1 MRVFVSHASKDKPRV
16 LKLARAATF
25 IELWVD
31 HRELLEG
38 EFLDPVIRSAINDS
52 HVFLVFISEHS
63 IRPECWVRK
72 ELDWALEKEGR
83 LDRSFV
89 LPVICD
95 AGIDLTAC
103 AAPFDGLANRKFV
116 EAFERTPAG
125 LVKARERIAGTLFH
139 WASDWLDRHEPK
151 GDDHLAYVG
160 RLEAS
165 LTEYQRCLFN
175 VKAAL
180 DWSIPTLSKPKALA
194 HLNSVSE
201 QYGAVARLLMP
212 SLAGHEAEIRWR
224 FGYAAHN
231 AFKVLAGFIRQDVY
245 HGAAFD
251 LNDVLKS
258 LTMYDTE
265 LKGRPAAIATAEK
278 RRKECLAKLEPVMH
292 ELVRRTTDFIRLL
305 KP

>member
-1 MRVFVSHASKDKPRV
+1 V
-16 LKLARAATF
+16 L
-25 IELWVD
+25 
-31 HRELLEG
+31 
-38 EFLDPVIRSAINDS
+38 
-52 HVFLVFISEHS
+52 
-63 IRPECWVRK
+63 
-72 ELDWALEKEGR
+72 
-83 LDRSFV
+83 
-89 LPVICD
+89 CD

-103 AAPFDGLANRKFV
+103 GPPFDSLANRKFV

-125 LVKARERIAGTLFH
+125 WVRARERIAGVLFH
-139 WASDWLDRHEPK
+139 WASDWLDRHEPR
-151 GDDHLAYVG
+151 GDDNRAYVE

-180 DWSIPTLSKPKALA
+180 DWSIPTLGKPKALA

-201 QYGAVARLLMP
+201 QYGVVARALMP

-224 FGYAAHN
+224 FGYAANN
-231 AFKVLAGFIRQDVY
+231 AFKALAAFIRQDVY

-258 LTMYDTE
+258 LTMYDTD
-265 LKGRPAAIATAEK
+265 LKGHPAAIAVAEK
-278 RRKECLAKLEPVMH
+278 QRQDCLARLEPVMH
-292 ELVRRTTDFIRLL
+292 DLVRRTTDFIRLL